1 MLQEKSLDVE
11 VSSKVTGER
20 KRRELQKA
28 ASVCREIAQT
38 ARAASPQPRS
48 DRGARQLWDGCGMA
62 PEKSKPGTESKKRD
76 SEAVPRPRSQSQGG
90 EEVSLIGRIGR
101 YPEVKRTQRG
111 VLLATFSVGSERSY
125 KDAAGQWQKKIVWQ
139 RIVVW
144 GEFAQSLSKRLQSGA
159 QVYVEGKLTM
169 REWTDRQNNK
179 RTSTD
184 LVADDVRF
192 MDMAENGIVH
202 QP

>member
-1 MLQEKSLDVE
+1 MAE
-11 VSSKVTGER
+11 
-20 KRRELQKA
+20 
-28 ASVCREIAQT
+28 
-38 ARAASPQPRS
+38 S
-48 DRGARQLWDGCGMA
+48 D
-62 PEKSKPGTESKKRD
+62 
-76 SEAVPRPRSQSQGG
+76 AV
-90 EEVSLIGRIGR
+90 
-101 YPEVKRTQRG
+101 PEVKRTQRG

-184 LVADDVRF
+184 LVAYDVRF